1 MEFILL
7 IKILLVFSLGACL
20 GSFLNVLVDR
30 GQKGKSLLGWS
41 QCDHCGYRLRWYDN
55 VPVFSFLF
63 LHGRCRKCG
72 QKLSWQYPIVE
83 LGMGF
88 LFLAVGY
95 SVGFLDLVPTSQSY
109 FDAWEILFII
119 LTVFL
124 LAAVFLWDLKYMI
137 IPDELVLAG
146 LSIAFFYSVYQ
157 QFSLDVSWLDIRSPV
172 VSGLAGSLIVS
183 GFFYLIYFISKK
195 KWIGGGDVKL
205 GLWIGWLSGWQM
217 AYLMLLVA
225 YVLGAAVSV
234 ALLALKKKKM
244 NSQVPFGPFLIL
256 GCLVVLFWG
265 ESVIQWWR
273 EIIFNF

>member
-109 FDAWEILFII
+109 FDAWEILFVI

>member
-1 MEFILL
+1 M
-7 IKILLVFSLGACL
+7 

-30 GQKGKSLLGWS
+30 GQKGESLLGWS

-109 FDAWEILFII
+109 FDAWEILFVI

>member
-1 MEFILL
+1 MEFLFF
-7 IKILLVFSLGACL
+7 IKTATIFLTGLCM

-30 GQKGKSLLGWS
+30 GQKGESLLGWS

-55 VPVFSFLF
+55 VPILSFLF
-63 LHGRCRKCG
+63 LRGRCRKCG

-83 LGMGF
+83 LGMGL
-88 LFLAVGY
+88 LFLIVGY
-95 SVGFLDLVPTSQSY
+95 KIGFLDLVLVDQTY
-109 FDAWEILFII
+109 FDTWESLFIV

-124 LAAVFLWDLKYMI
+124 LAAVFLWDLKYMV
-137 IPDELVLAG
+137 IPNELVLAG
-146 LSIAFFYSVYQ
+146 LSVAFFYSIYQ
-157 QFSLDVSWLDIRSPV
+157 QFNLGTSWFDIYSPV
-172 VSGLAGSLIVS
+172 ISGLVGSLIVS
-183 GFFYLIYFISKK
+183 GFFYLLYFFSKG

-256 GCLVVLFWG
+256 GCLIVLFWG

>member
-7 IKILLVFSLGACL
+7 IKILLVFSIGACL

-109 FDAWEILFII
+109 FDAWEILFVI

>member
-1 MEFILL
+1 M
-7 IKILLVFSLGACL
+7 IKILLVFSIGACL

-146 LSIAFFYSVYQ
+146 LLIAFFYSVYQ
-157 QFSLDVSWLDIRSPV
+157 QFSLDVSWLDICSPV

-256 GCLVVLFWG
+256 GCLIVLFWG